1 MGQGIG
7 LGDTPAVCGI
17 GLREMLD
24 LQFGERSHSTTG
36 RIGDASQNETLA
48 ARTQFVACLEFLI
61 GLEPIF
67 VRRSVWTTPRLP
79 QPVGENRNFFMCT
92 VRRAQPV
99 VDVGYGFRFASGLTA
114 DRMTL
119 FHSGFCPCA
128 PRTVK
133 VCAN

>member
-7 LGDTPAVCGI
+7 LGDTPAVGGI

-79 QPVGENRNFFMCT
+79 QPVGENRNFLVRA
-92 VRRAQPV
+92 VRRARPV
-99 VDVGYGFRFASGLTA
+99 QDFQEYRFCFARGLLA
-114 DRMTL
+114 GWMTL
-119 FHSGFCPCA
+119 FHSSFVLA
-128 PRTVK
+128 PLGP
-133 VCAN
+133 